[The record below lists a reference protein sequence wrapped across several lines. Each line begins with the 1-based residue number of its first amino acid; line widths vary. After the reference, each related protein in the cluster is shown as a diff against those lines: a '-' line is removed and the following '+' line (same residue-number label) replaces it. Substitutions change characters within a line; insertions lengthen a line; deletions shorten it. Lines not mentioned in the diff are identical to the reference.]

1 MPHFRS
7 LPLGLFMLAAFML
20 TGCEQALFPPN
31 LPRHQYQR
39 FALQRGYQEIP
50 RDRDPLAREDI
61 DLRARLL
68 PQDGR

>member
-1 MPHFRS
+1 MLQIRS
-7 LPLGLFMLAAFML
+7 ITLGLFMLAAFML

-39 FALQRGYQEIP
+39 FAMQRGYQDIP
-50 RDRDPLAREDI
+50 QDRDPLAREDI

-68 PQDGR
+68 PRN